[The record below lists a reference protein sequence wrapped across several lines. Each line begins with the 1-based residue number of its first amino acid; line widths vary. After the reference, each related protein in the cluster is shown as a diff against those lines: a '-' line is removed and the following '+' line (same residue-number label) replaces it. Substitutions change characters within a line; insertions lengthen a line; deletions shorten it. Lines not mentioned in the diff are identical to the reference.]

1 MERILLFGGSFNPI
15 HSGHIE
21 IARRMSGKLGT
32 DRIIFVPTGKSG
44 YKETEDFASRRDRLN
59 MCKIA
64 LQDTNIEISTVE
76 LDKEEQSYTYQTVQ
90 QLKAENPDSKLY
102 FLCGSDMFLTL
113 HTWRNPKDIF
123 KYSAMAVALRGKDE
137 LELLEKYKKQYF
149 ADFEIVLIDAG
160 KIDVSSSQIRKAIR
174 NGEKPIGICD
184 GVYDYIIEKR
194 LYIKSEK

>member
-1 MERILLFGGSFNPI
+1 MDKILIFGGSFNPI

-21 IARRMSGKLGT
+21 IARRMSEKLGA

-44 YKETEDFASRRDRLN
+44 YKETEDFASRTDRLN
-59 MCKIA
+59 MCRIA
-64 LQDTNIEISTVE
+64 LKNTNIEISTIE
-76 LDKEEQSYTYQTVQ
+76 LDKEEQSYTFETVERM
-90 QLKAENPDSKLY
+90 KTENPNSKLY

-123 KYSAMAVALRGKDE
+123 KYSAVAVALRGKDE
-137 LELLEKYKKQYF
+137 LEILQKYKQQHF
-149 ADFEIVLIDAG
+149 ADFEIILIDAG

-174 NGEKPIGICD
+174 NNEKAEGICD
-184 GVYDYIIEKR
+184 EVYDYIIEKR